1 MRTHPFLRAY
11 MAGITVPTLVLLLI
25 MSADAIHRS
34 YFAASTI
41 WVLDIEVTRLERA
54 LIFPM
59 AFVPNL
65 WGLWNAIYLAVHRHQ
80 PAWPL
85 GLHGALLVLFLVP
98 AGVALLGALGVVNIS
113 LVTVLPVIPFVMAPY
128 YLVWKFVVGFLNRE
142 VGIG

>member
-1 MRTHPFLRAY
+1 

-41 WVLDIEVTRLERA
+41 WIFDIEVTRLERA
-54 LIFPM
+54 LLFPM

-65 WGLWNAIYLAVHRHQ
+65 WGLWNGLYVAVHRHQ

-98 AGVALLGALGVVNIS
+98 AGLALLGVLDVVTIG
-113 LVTVLPVIPFVMAPY
+113 LVTVLPVIPFVMALY

>member
-34 YFAASTI
+34 YFAHSTI

-65 WGLWNAIYLAVHRHQ
+65 WRLWNAIYLAVHRRQ
-80 PAWPL
+80 AAWPI

-98 AGVALLGALGVVNIS
+98 AGVALLGALGVGNIS
-113 LVTVLPVIPFVMAPY
+113 LATVLPVIPFVMAVY